1 MPRLIVCKPDGS
13 IISLK
18 GRSEVESKLA
28 VAAYIWLEAAKDKP
42 VKSSS
47 DLQVSSVNIS
57 KIAFNDFESFCG
69 TLFSHSMACC

>member
-47 DLQVSSVNIS
+47 DLQVSSV
-57 KIAFNDFESFCG
+57 KAFNDFEFF
-69 TLFSHSMACC
+69 LWRFV